1 MGLMAAASTTDPAIQ
16 KKIYG
21 SHIITLIIVN
31 GEIKD
36 IMKKIP
42 LKFWIIRKWGQ

>member
-42 LKFWIIRKWGQ
+42 LKF